1 MMVGWRG
8 QEPSGNSLASSAART
23 ICQVLDYPLFV
34 LGLAG
39 ILAGARWLVTGA
51 GRLASTLNVAPI
63 VIGLTVVGFGTSAPE
78 LVVSAFAAAGDQPE
92 LALGNVVGSNIA
104 NVGLVLGA
112 CAVVAPLRPDLT
124 VLRREGPIM
133 VAVTV
138 VVVGAAHFG
147 TFEQW
152 MGLYMLGGAL
162 TYVIVSFLFAGRE
175 PELVKEEYREYE
187 TRRGLIGV
195 RGLEGHLALL
205 AAGLAALIVGAR
217 LLVEAAQG
225 IAGDLGVPEF
235 VVASSIIAV
244 GTSIPELA
252 TGIVAARRGQ
262 ADIAVGNII
271 GSNIFNLLGV
281 LGIASAIR
289 AIEVN
294 DERLFDLYIMLIF
307 AIAGLYLART
317 GRQLARWEGGMLL
330 TAYAAFTVFLYS
342 Q

>member
-1 MMVGWRG
+1 
-8 QEPSGNSLASSAART
+8 
-23 ICQVLDYPLFV
+23 
-34 LGLAG
+34 
-39 ILAGARWLVTGA
+39 
-51 GRLASTLNVAPI
+51 
-63 VIGLTVVGFGTSAPE
+63 
-78 LVVSAFAAAGDQPE
+78 
-92 LALGNVVGSNIA
+92 
-104 NVGLVLGA
+104 
-112 CAVVAPLRPDLT
+112 
-124 VLRREGPIM
+124 
-133 VAVTV
+133 
-138 VVVGAAHFG
+138 
-147 TFEQW
+147 
-152 MGLYMLGGAL
+152 
-162 TYVIVSFLFAGRE
+162 
-175 PELVKEEYREYE
+175 
-187 TRRGLIGV
+187 
-195 RGLEGHLALL
+195 
-205 AAGLAALIVGAR
+205 
-217 LLVEAAQG
+217 VEAAQG

-252 TGIVAARRGQ
+252 TGMVAARRGQ

-330 TAYAAFTVFLYS
+330 TAYAAFTAFLYS